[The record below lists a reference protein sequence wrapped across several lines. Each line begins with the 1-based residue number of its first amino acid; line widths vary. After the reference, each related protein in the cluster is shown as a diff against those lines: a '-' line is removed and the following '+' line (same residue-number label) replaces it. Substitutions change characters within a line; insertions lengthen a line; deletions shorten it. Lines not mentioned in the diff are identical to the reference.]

1 MTIPKVRVVPL
12 KSFLD
17 RPSQLTISMACSGGH
32 FTPTTRVYTHIP
44 WFKLGA
50 GGPTFVR
57 LFFLFGASKPRHAE
71 FM

>member
-1 MTIPKVRVVPL
+1 MTIPKVKVVLL

-17 RPSQLTISMACSGGH
+17 RPSRLTISMACSGGH
-32 FTPTTRVYTHIP
+32 FTPTSGLYTHIP
-44 WFKLGA
+44 WFKLRA

-57 LFFLFGASKPRHAE
+57 LFFWFGPLKPRHAE